1 MNTVSEIRNGNL
13 NKVSYRYN
21 YVIEYAD
28 ETKNYGSRTVL
39 SDRME
44 DVTEDVRKFIRDT
57 VEKLD
62 DRDYKVP
69 GIVDVRVYGLC
80 RTEHPQ
86 FNQQDFHENV
96 IVPALKDA
104 LK

>member
-21 YVIEYAD
+21 YVIEYTD
-28 ETKNYGSRTVL
+28 EMKDCGSRTVL

-57 VEKLD
+57 VEDFNKTPHDTLSIID
-62 DRDYKVP
+62 
-69 GIVDVRVYGLC
+69 IRVYGLC

>member
-1 MNTVSEIRNGNL
+1 MNGNP

-21 YVIEYAD
+21 YVIEYT
-28 ETKNYGSRTVL
+28 EEMENRGSRTVL

-44 DVTEDVRKFIRDT
+44 DVTEDVGKFIRDT
-57 VEKLD
+57 VEDFNKTPHDTLSIID
-62 DRDYKVP
+62 
-69 GIVDVRVYGLC
+69 IRVYGLC
-80 RTEHPQ
+80 RTEYPQ
-86 FNQQDFHENV
+86 FDQQDFHENV

>member
-1 MNTVSEIRNGNL
+1 MNTVSEIRNGNP
-13 NKVSYRYN
+13 NKVNYRYN
-21 YVIEYAD
+21 YVIEYT
-28 ETKNYGSRTVL
+28 EEMKNYGSRTVL

-57 VEKLD
+57 VEDFNKTPHDTLSIID
-62 DRDYKVP
+62 
-69 GIVDVRVYGLC
+69 IRVYGLC
-80 RTEHPQ
+80 RTEYPQ
-86 FNQQDFHENV
+86 FDQQDFHENV